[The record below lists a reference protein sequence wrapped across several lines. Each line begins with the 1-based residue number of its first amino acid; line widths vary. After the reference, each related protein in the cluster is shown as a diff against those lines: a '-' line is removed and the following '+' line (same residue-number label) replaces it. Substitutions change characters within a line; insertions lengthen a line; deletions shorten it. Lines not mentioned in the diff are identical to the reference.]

1 MKHRLISSLS
11 GVALLLGTSLSFA
24 ADSSVPASSASK
36 AAATSK
42 AAVAPATASSKATAS
57 TKAVKSAPAPAKA
70 ASGAKVSE
78 QPKLVDINTASKDE
92 LKKLPGIDD
101 AKAAKIIAGRPYGSK
116 AQLVSHQAMDEQ
128 GYDSIRSLVIA
139 KQPTRNVAK
148 NEAAIAKKNAET
160 QSPKK

>member
-11 GVALLLGTSLSFA
+11 AIALMLSASVTFA
-24 ADSSVPASSASK
+24 ADSAAPAPAASASK
-36 AAATSK
+36 AG
-42 AAVAPATASSKATAS
+42 ASAKS
-57 TKAVKSAPAPAKA
+57 VKSAPAPAKA
-70 ASGAKVSE
+70 ASGAKASAT
-78 QPKLVDINTASKDE
+78 PALVDINAASKDE

-139 KQPTRNVAK
+139 KQPTKDVAK

-160 QSPKK
+160 QTPKK